1 MVLGACGGGGVSRA
15 DVVGGLTN
23 EAVPARWANLASEA
37 EAVSAGVASWCL
49 GGDGGDASA
58 ATATLRDRWLE
69 LSPFWFG
76 PVMSRRSRFVVD
88 PAIVADDIDALAAGT
103 QPVDAASLA
112 DLAGADQRGLGAI
125 EHLTASAPDDRRCEY
140 ATGLAELIGL
150 ELAALAADWVEYGPS
165 LAAGDAAANM
175 ALQDMVSETL
185 FAVRTLKERPD
196 AVGNDALAAGIRWML
211 LGGDGGD
218 GIAPLLPDDTVERL
232 ASEFDAGLPNEYE
245 RTIAT
250 DVVGALGIA
259 VNFSDADGDS

>member
-1 MVLGACGGGGVSRA
+1 LLVACGDGGKSRA

-23 EAVPARWANLASEA
+23 EAVPARWATLASEA
-37 EAVSAGVASWCL
+37 EAVSAGVSSWCL
-49 GGDGGDASA
+49 GGDGDDASA
-58 ATATLRDRWLE
+58 AVAVVRDGWLE
-69 LSPFWFG
+69 LAPFWFG

-88 PAIVADDIDALAAGT
+88 PAIVADDIDALAAGI
-103 QPVDAASLA
+103 QPVDAAALA

-125 EHLTASAPDDRRCEY
+125 EYLTAFAPDDRRCEY
-140 ATGLAELIGL
+140 ATGLAELIEG
-150 ELAALAADWVEYGPS
+150 ELAALAADWLDYGPG

-196 AVGNDALAAGIRWML
+196 AIGNDAIAAGIRWML
-211 LGGDGGD
+211 LGDDDSDGL
-218 GIAPLLPDDTVERL
+218 APLLTGDTVEQL

-259 VNFSDADGDS
+259 VNFSDADGDG